1 MHRQIFAILSA
12 LLLALLQAMP
22 AAAETADD
30 TEFAQL
36 RQEHPEAAIAVL
48 DVTVLRDG
56 KNACAPTVVLKS
68 TTQTKMMSVAKPGG
82 GFLHMT
88 LTGYGGMKA
97 LEPTIWTIIALEC
110 AIHYNGAIAQ
120 FRLEAGEIVNLGHLV
135 VDVLTIRPKGLFQR
149 AIFRTRA
156 KVEDIDSETS
166 AALKERAP
174 ATFAKAKRRYLT
186 VNSKFKWFDTPPA
199 PLQ

>member
-1 MHRQIFAILSA
+1 MHKRIFAILSGA
-12 LLLALLQAMP
+12 LLALLQAMP
-22 AAAETADD
+22 AATETADD
-30 TEFAQL
+30 TEFAKL

-56 KNACAPTVVLKS
+56 KYECAPTVVLTS

-88 LTGYGGMKA
+88 LSGYGGIKA
-97 LEPTIWTIIALEC
+97 LEPTVWTITGLNC
-110 AIHYNGAIAQ
+110 AVHYNGTMAQ
-120 FRLEAGEIVNLGHLV
+120 FRLEAGEIVNLGHLI
-135 VDVLTIRPKGLFQR
+135 VDVVTIRPKGLFQS

-156 KVEDIDSETS
+156 KVEDLESETN

-174 ATFAKAKRRYLT
+174 ATFAKAKRRYLA
-186 VNSKFKWFDTPPA
+186 VNSKFNWFDTPPTS
-199 PLQ
+199 PR